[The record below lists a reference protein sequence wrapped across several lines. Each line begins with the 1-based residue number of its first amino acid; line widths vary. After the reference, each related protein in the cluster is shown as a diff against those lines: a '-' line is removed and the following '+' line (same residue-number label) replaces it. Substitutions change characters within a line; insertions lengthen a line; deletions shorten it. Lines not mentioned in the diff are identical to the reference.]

1 MKMNVTRVRQNGR
14 LRAFGDKK
22 VDNNQKTRFYWGKS
36 RVSGCGNRFLKD
48 RFTKMSAG
56 IIKNSPQT
64 RMKYKKKTCPRK
76 EKIWN
81 SYD

>member
-1 MKMNVTRVRQNGR
+1 MKMNATRVRQNGR

-36 RVSGCGNRFLKD
+36 RVSGCGNRILKD

-56 IIKNSPQT
+56 IIKKQPSNTHKAQE
-64 RMKYKKKTCPRK
+64 KTCP
-76 EKIWN
+76 
-81 SYD
+81 